1 MGETRG
7 HHVGESMNREAG
19 ALLDELLASLLDDFE
34 HWFQRGE
41 ELLQACPDAVMSL
54 QERQG
59 MERRLRDGKKA
70 IAATRAL
77 VAASTQP
84 MAVSMEVMNPWHGLV
99 TEVWALAA
107 KLGSSRSPQAPS

>member
-41 ELLQACPDAVMSL
+41 ELLQNCPDAVMAPE
-54 QERQG
+54 ERQG
-59 MERRLRDGKKA
+59 MEGQLKDGRK
-70 IAATRAL
+70 
-77 VAASTQP
+77 
-84 MAVSMEVMNPWHGLV
+84 AVSMAVMNPWHGLV

-107 KLGSSRSPQAPS
+107 KLGSSRSRQAPS